1 MSMRLIFKTLD
12 VRPTQHGIDPPEKS
26 KLRTRK
32 SSIFRNLHYDEEE
45 EEEDEFNHV
54 ELSGSCFCNSVLLV
68 LSLLVFGASVFSLG
82 MAFQQQQ
89 QQQQPLSWVGEA
101 IDQAVGATGAPP
113 PPPPPPP
120 PAPLF
125 SPQNGSGVEFTSQTP
140 SEYIYFRL
148 NSEAES
154 RRDALASV
162 EVCVR
167 LILNES
173 LTLRVPLIL
182 VERGQEVFLK
192 QESANSDDVLEW
204 VSGAE
209 FSHKLTACTGRQIT
223 DIPKYIFR

>member
-1 MSMRLIFKTLD
+1 MRLIFKSLD
-12 VRPTQHGIDPPEKS
+12 VRPTQGIDPPEKS

-32 SSIFRNLHYDEEE
+32 SSIFRNSHYDEEE
-45 EEEDEFNHV
+45 EEEDENGYIQWNA
-54 ELSGSCFCNSVLLV
+54 SSFCHFVLLV
-68 LSLLVFGASVFSLG
+68 LSLFVFGGSVFALG
-82 MAFQQQQ
+82 MAFQQQQQ

-101 IDQAVGATGAPP
+101 IGQAVGATGGPP

-125 SPQNGSGVEFTSQTP
+125 SPQNGSGVEQLP

-162 EVCVR
+162 DVCVR
-167 LILNES
+167 LILNEALVS
-173 LTLRVPLIL
+173 QVPLIL

-192 QESANSDDVLEW
+192 QSTNSDDVLEW

-209 FSHKLTACTGRQIT
+209 FSHKLTMCSGLQIT
-223 DIPKYIFR
+223 DAPKYIFR